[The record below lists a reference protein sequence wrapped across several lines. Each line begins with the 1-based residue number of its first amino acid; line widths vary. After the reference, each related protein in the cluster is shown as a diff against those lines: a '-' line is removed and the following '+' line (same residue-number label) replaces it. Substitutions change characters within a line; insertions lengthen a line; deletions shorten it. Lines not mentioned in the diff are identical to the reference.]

1 MQFEIKTK
9 VRPASV
15 AVVSRRGMV
24 REEVCF

>member
-9 VRPASV
+9 VRPARV